1 MLSSEHRCWR
11 LSYALSLKLSNGPK
25 LVRSDWLIEDK
36 FSVGHFD
43 FKMSKNSTLGLL
55 EGPSNTLRRMV
66 YMVYSIYGIWCIVY
80 SVQSGIW
87 WRHDV
92 HSNGWPIKASNRI
105 HAPANFPVLD
115 AVVSKHIATHRCSML
130 HSSSIFLTAFA
141 WFKPI
146 PLSRSVMPNNF
157 TSFPFVELARTARC
171 SLWV

>member
-11 LSYALSLKLSNGPK
+11 LSYALSLKLSSGPK
-25 LVRSDWLIEDK
+25 LVRSGWSIEDK

-55 EGPSNTLRRMV
+55 EGPNITLKTSPRMT
-66 YMVYSIYGIWCIVY
+66 
-80 SVQSGIW
+80 SGIW

-92 HSNGWPIKASNRI
+92 HSNGWPIRASNRI
-105 HAPANFPVLD
+105 HAPANFPVLNT
-115 AVVSKHIATHRCSML
+115 VVSKHIATHRCSML

-141 WFKPI
+141 WFKPV

-157 TSFPFVELARTARC
+157 TSYPFVELAKTARC

>member
-11 LSYALSLKLSNGPK
+11 LSYALSLKLSSGPK

-55 EGPSNTLRRMV
+55 EEPSITLKTSPRMT
-66 YMVYSIYGIWCIVY
+66 
-80 SVQSGIW
+80 SGIW

-141 WFKPI
+141 WFKPV

-157 TSFPFVELARTARC
+157 TSFPFVELAKTARC

>member
-1 MLSSEHRCWR
+1 MLSSEQRCWR
-11 LSYALSLKLSNGPK
+11 LSYALSLKLSSGPK
-25 LVRSDWLIEDK
+25 LVRSDWSIEDK

-55 EGPSNTLRRMV
+55 EGRNITLKTSPRMT
-66 YMVYSIYGIWCIVY
+66 
-80 SVQSGIW
+80 SGIW

-92 HSNGWPIKASNRI
+92 HSNGWLIRASNRI

-141 WFKPI
+141 WFKPVS
-146 PLSRSVMPNNF
+146 LSRSVMPNNF
-157 TSFPFVELARTARC
+157 TSFPFVELAKTARC